1 MTTNTATPAPLQPHS
16 FTQRTSNGCLV
27 EGQFHDHTGFW
38 SAWVSKGS
46 MREYV
51 TASTRD
57 LLMTKVRDQAEQVQA
72 QQLEQRRLD
81 SRRALVERRRQAL
94 LKKYP
99 EVVKDI
105 PGLPAGWKALAIR
118 QPGGQPLW
126 RVEFSSG
133 DGYHVHDPKQTYA
146 TERAAV
152 SAARTEIKRAA
163 GAQVKAAKK
172 HAERTRQYLVAR
184 ETIHRTGKLSDAL
197 DLAWDIIINE
207 VTFEYH
213 RANRG
218 VELDKRNGPANTC
231 CASAPANAADSSRI
245 ISTDPATG
253 AVLVKSV
260 WWRHRSTRVHE
271 ERIRVVMAWY
281 DKAADLIR
289 VAQVPETSRSARRA
303 IITVRRR
310 EAASGHKRG
319 GAR

>member
-38 SAWVSKGS
+38 SAWVSKGCV
-46 MREYV
+46 REYV
-51 TASTRD
+51 TANARD
-57 LLMTKVRDQAEQVQA
+57 LLMTKVREQSKNVHA
-72 QQLEQRRLD
+72 QHLEQQRLEKQ
-81 SRRALVERRRQAL
+81 RVLVERRRQAL
-94 LKKYP
+94 LRRYP
-99 EVVKDI
+99 EVVKEI
-105 PGLPAGWKALAIR
+105 TGLPAGWKAVLVR
-118 QPGGQPLW
+118 QPAGQPLW
-126 RVEFSSG
+126 RVELSS
-133 DGYHVHDPKQTYA
+133 DREFRIREPKQTYPN
-146 TERAAV
+146 E
-152 SAARTEIKRAA
+152 SAAMRALDSEIKRAE
-163 GAQVKAAKK
+163 AARAKFDQHK
-172 HAERTRQYLVAR
+172 REYYVAFDKMR
-184 ETIHRTGKLSDAL
+184 RAGKLNEAG
-197 DLAWDIIINE
+197 DLAWDIVIE
-207 VTFEYH
+207 VIDEAH
-213 RANRG
+213 PDI
-218 VELDKRNGPANTC
+218 ELDRRNGPANTC

-271 ERIRVVMAWY
+271 KRIRVVMAWY